1 MTSSAPFIGRSV
13 KRVEDRRFLRGRGTF
28 SDDLRAADQLHA
40 AVLRSPVAHGIV
52 RAIDPTEAL
61 ALPGVHAVITAADF
75 GSNVPRIPIRLFPM
89 PELTAFERPVIAA
102 DKVRFTGEPVAVI
115 LADSPASAEDG
126 RDAVRLD
133 VEALA
138 PVVDGGAG
146 MAARALPF
154 EADGANVAVVYTG
167 RDGDAEAA
175 FAAADYTRRERF
187 TVHRQAAV
195 PMEPRGL
202 LAEWDAAA
210 GRLRVQGAAKVPF
223 ANRAVLSG
231 LIGLPESAVE
241 LVEVDVGGGFGA
253 RGEFTHEDFLIP
265 FAARLTGRPVKW
277 TEDRRDHMMTSS
289 HARDVVCEIE
299 IACTRE
305 GAITGLRGRAVCDV
319 GAYITAAGVI
329 PARNVAMFLAGPY
342 RIPDYHVTCAVVL
355 TNKTPSGPYRGPGR
369 FEVDF
374 FRERMLDL
382 AAGDLG
388 IDRVAFRR
396 RNLVSADAMPHALP
410 AVSPAP
416 AASALDSGDYRGTL
430 DRCLAEIGWE
440 EKKALQGALID
451 GRYHG
456 LGIGCFVEGGAAG
469 PKETARLRLEPD
481 GTLALFVG
489 SAALGQGLE
498 TVCAQIAADEIGLPM
513 DRITV
518 HHGSTTHLE
527 EGYGSFHSRSVVMGG
542 SAIRDAA
549 DNLRGTIRA
558 AAGRYLNCAVGE
570 VEIGAG
576 IARGPGGRA
585 IAWSDLAPLVA
596 DGEFLNTR
604 HTYAFGAHAAHIAV
618 DPRTGAVALIDYAA
632 VQDAGRIVN
641 PMTLNGQA
649 VGAIVQG
656 LGGAFQERMVY
667 DRSGQL
673 MTASLADYLLPAA
686 TDFANIRAVSL
697 EDHPSPIN
705 PLGVKGAGEGG
716 TIPVGGV
723 IANALADALA
733 ATGAAPRALPL
744 SPDRIWALIAEAGS
758 LRQAETRA
766 AAAAG
771 KRISGD
777 PNGSRTRVF
786 SVKG

>member
-1 MTSSAPFIGRSV
+1 MTSPSAFIGQPVR
-13 KRVEDRRFLRGRGTF
+13 RVEDRRFLRGRGTF
-28 SDDLRAADQLHA
+28 SDDVRAPGQLHA
-40 AVLRSPVAHGIV
+40 AILRSPVAHGIV
-52 RAIDPTEAL
+52 RANDPADAL

-75 GSNVPRIPIRLFPM
+75 GPHVPRIPIRLFAM
-89 PELTAFERPVIAA
+89 PELRAFERPVIAA
-102 DKVRFTGEPVAVI
+102 EKVRFAGEPLAVV
-115 LADSPASAEDG
+115 LADSPAVAEDG
-126 RDAVRLD
+126 RDAIRLD
-133 VEALA
+133 IEALA
-138 PVVDGGAG
+138 PVLDGDEAL
-146 MAARALPF
+146 AAPASP
-154 EADGANVAVVYTG
+154 GANVAVVYTG

-175 FAAADYTRRERF
+175 FAAAAYTRRERL
-187 TVHRQAAV
+187 TVARQAAV

-210 GRLRVQGAAKVPF
+210 GRLRVLGAAKVPF
-223 ANRAVLSG
+223 ANRAVLSA
-231 LIGLPESAVE
+231 LMGLPESAVT
-241 LVEVDVGGGFGA
+241 LVELDVGGGFGA

-289 HARDVVCEIE
+289 HARDVVCDIE
-299 IACTRE
+299 IACTRA

-319 GAYITAAGVI
+319 GAYVASAGVI

-342 RIPDYHVTCAVVL
+342 AIPNYHLTCAVVM

-382 AAGDLG
+382 AAADLG
-388 IDRVAFRR
+388 IDRIAFRR
-396 RNLVSADAMPHALP
+396 RNLVSAAAMPRALP
-410 AVSPAP
+410 AIAPAP
-416 AASALDSGDYRGTL
+416 AASALDSGDCQAAL
-430 DRCLAEIGWE
+430 DRCLAEIGWA
-440 EKKALQGALID
+440 EKTALQGALID

-456 LGIGCFVEGGAAG
+456 LGLGCFVEGGAAG
-469 PKETARLRLEPD
+469 PKETARFRLEPD
-481 GTLALFVG
+481 GSLALFVG
-489 SAALGQGLE
+489 SAALGQGLQ
-498 TVCAQIAADEIGLPM
+498 TVCAQIAADETGLPM

-518 HHGSTTHLE
+518 RHGSTTHLE

-549 DNLRGTIRA
+549 ENLRSAIRA
-558 AAGRYLNCAVGE
+558 AAGRYLNCAVE
-570 VEIGAG
+570 DVEIAAD
-576 IARGPGGRA
+576 IACGPSGRA
-585 IAWSDLAPLVA
+585 IAWSTLAPLTA
-596 DGEFLNTR
+596 DGAFLNTR

-618 DPRTGAVALIDYAA
+618 DPQTGAVALIDYVAF
-632 VQDAGRIVN
+632 QDVGRIVN

-686 TDFANIRAVSL
+686 TDFARIRAAAL
-697 EDHPSPIN
+697 EDHPSPVN

-723 IANALADALA
+723 IANALANALA
-733 ATGAAPRALPL
+733 AMGVAPCVLPL
-744 SPDRIWALIAEAGS
+744 SPDRVWALIAQAAAR
-758 LRQAETRA
+758 RQAGMPATA
-766 AAAAG
+766 DTG
-771 KRISGD
+771 QRICGD